1 MVFPSLYLV
10 CIIVNNLVHISV
22 ATAMEGAMT
31 VITMIGLGEAG
42 RLIGEGL
49 ARAGARVRGHD
60 PFVTLPHTP
69 VEQCAA
75 LEDALA
81 GAEVVISLVG
91 PAAAE
96 AVAVKVLPLLPASA
110 VYADLNTLSPGEK
123 RAIGALAAEAGAP
136 FADVAVMAPVP
147 RAGSRTPLL
156 AAGSG
161 AEAFAKALSPLGTPV
176 RAVSPDSGD
185 AAARKLLR
193 SVFMKGLAALI
204 IESLDAASAA
214 GAQDEIRDQIAA
226 ELGENGRDL
235 VDRLVEGSREH
246 AGRRVHEMEA
256 AAAYLDELGVEHPV
270 TEATLSHLRRLS
282 A

>member
-1 MVFPSLYLV
+1 
-10 CIIVNNLVHISV
+10 
-22 ATAMEGAMT
+22 MT
-31 VITMIGLGEAG
+31 VITVIGLGEAG

-49 ARAGARVRGHD
+49 ARAGASVRGHD
-60 PFVTLPHTP
+60 PFVFLSDTP
-69 VEQCAA
+69 IAQCPA
-75 LEDALA
+75 LEEALT

-96 AVAVKVLPLLPASA
+96 GVAAKVLPLLPSSA

-123 RAIGALAAEAGAP
+123 KTIGALAAKTGVP

-147 RAGSRTPLL
+147 RAGSRTPLF

-161 AEAFAKALSPLGTPV
+161 AAAFAAALTPLGTPV
-176 RAVSPDSGD
+176 HTVSAHAGD

-204 IESLDAASAA
+204 IESLDAAAAA
-214 GAQDEIRDQIAA
+214 GTEEEIREQIAA
-226 ELGENGRDL
+226 ELGEGGRDL
-235 VDRLVEGSREH
+235 VDRMVEGTRLH

-256 AAAYLDELGVEHPV
+256 AAAYLGELGVQRPV
-270 TEATLSHLRRLS
+270 TEAALSHLRRLS
-282 A
+282 S

>member
-1 MVFPSLYLV
+1 
-10 CIIVNNLVHISV
+10 
-22 ATAMEGAMT
+22 MT
-31 VITMIGLGEAG
+31 VVTITMIGLGEAG

-49 ARAGARVRGHD
+49 AREGARVRGHD
-60 PFVTLPHTP
+60 PFVSLSGGPIAQHTD
-69 VEQCAA
+69 
-75 LEDALA
+75 LDGALA
-81 GAEVVISLVG
+81 DAAVVISLVG

-96 AVAVKVLPLLPASA
+96 GVAAKVLPQLPASA

-123 RAIGALAAEAGAP
+123 KAIGALAADAGVP

-156 AAGSG
+156 AAGTG
-161 AEAFAKALSPLGTPV
+161 AETFAAALTPLGTPV
-176 RAVSPDSGD
+176 QAVSADAGD

-204 IESLDAASAA
+204 IESLDAAAAA
-214 GAQDEIRDQIAA
+214 GAEGEIRDQIAA
-226 ELGENGRDL
+226 ELGEGGRDL
-235 VDRLVEGSREH
+235 VDRLVEGTRRH

-256 AAAYLDELGVEHPV
+256 AAAYLGELGVEHPV
-270 TEATLSHLRRLS
+270 TEATVSHLRRLS

>member
-1 MVFPSLYLV
+1 
-10 CIIVNNLVHISV
+10 
-22 ATAMEGAMT
+22 MT

-49 ARAGARVRGHD
+49 ARAGARVQGHD
-60 PFVTLPHTP
+60 PFVALSDTP
-69 VEQCAA
+69 IVQRSV
-75 LEDALA
+75 LDDALT

-91 PAAAE
+91 PAAAQK
-96 AVAVKVLPLLPASA
+96 VAADVLPLLPASA

-123 RAIGALAAEAGAP
+123 SAIGALAAGSGVP

-161 AEAFAKALSPLGTPV
+161 AEAFVEALSPLGTPV
-176 RAVSPDSGD
+176 RAVSSDAGD

-204 IESLDAASAA
+204 IEALDAACAA
-214 GAQDEIRDQIAA
+214 GAEDEIRDQIAA

-235 VDRLVEGSREH
+235 VDRLVEGTRQH

-256 AAAYLDELGVEHPV
+256 VAAYLNELGVEHPV

>member
-1 MVFPSLYLV
+1 
-10 CIIVNNLVHISV
+10 
-22 ATAMEGAMT
+22 MT

-60 PFVTLPHTP
+60 PFTALSDSPI
-69 VEQCAA
+69 EQRAG
-75 LEDALA
+75 LDDALA

-91 PAAAE
+91 PGAAE
-96 AVAVKVLPLLPASA
+96 KVAAQVLALLPASA

-123 RAIGALAAEAGAP
+123 GAIGALAAEAGVP

-161 AEAFAKALSPLGTPV
+161 AEAFTRALAPLGTPV
-176 RAVSPDSGD
+176 RAVSSEAGD

-204 IESLDAASAA
+204 IESLDAAGAA
-214 GAQDEIRDQIAA
+214 GAEDEIRDQIAA
-226 ELGENGRDL
+226 ELGENGRAL
-235 VDRLVEGSREH
+235 VDRLVEGTREH

-256 AAAYLDELGVEHPV
+256 VAAYLEELDVAHPV
-270 TEATLSHLRRLS
+270 TEATLTHLRRLS

>member
-1 MVFPSLYLV
+1 
-10 CIIVNNLVHISV
+10 
-22 ATAMEGAMT
+22 MT
-31 VITMIGLGEAG
+31 VITVIGLGEAG

-49 ARAGARVRGHD
+49 ARNGARVRGHD
-60 PFVTLPHTP
+60 PFVSLPDTP
-69 VEQCAA
+69 IVQHSA
-75 LEDALA
+75 LDDALA
-81 GAEVVISLVG
+81 GTEIVISLVG
-91 PAAAE
+91 PASAHEVAAR
-96 AVAVKVLPLLPASA
+96 VLPLLPASA
-110 VYADLNTLSPGEK
+110 VYADLNTLSPAEK
-123 RAIGALAAEAGAP
+123 SELGALAADAGVP

-147 RAGSRTPLL
+147 RAGSRTPLV

-161 AEAFAKALSPLGTPV
+161 AEAFTAKLSALGTPV
-176 RAVSPDSGD
+176 RAVSGNAGD

-214 GAQDEIRDQIAA
+214 GAAEELRDQIAA
-226 ELGENGRDL
+226 EFGENGRDL
-235 VDRLVEGSREH
+235 VDRLVEGTRLH

-256 AAAYLDELGVEHPV
+256 ATAYLDELDVEHPM

>member
-1 MVFPSLYLV
+1 
-10 CIIVNNLVHISV
+10 
-22 ATAMEGAMT
+22 MT
-31 VITMIGLGEAG
+31 VVTMIGLGEAG

-60 PFVTLPHTP
+60 PFVLLSGTP
-69 VEQCAA
+69 IEQRSD
-75 LEDALA
+75 LGDALG
-81 GAEVVISLVG
+81 GADVVISLVG

-96 AVAVKVLPLLPASA
+96 EVAAKALPLLPASA

-123 RAIGALAAEAGAP
+123 RAIGALAADAGVR

-161 AEAFAKALSPLGTPV
+161 AGAFAEALSPLGTPV
-176 RAVSPDSGD
+176 RAVSPEAGD

-214 GAQDEIRDQIAA
+214 GAEEEVRDQIAA
-226 ELGENGRDL
+226 ELGGSGRDL
-235 VDRLVEGSREH
+235 VDRLVEGTREH

-270 TEATLSHLRRLS
+270 TGATLAHLRRLS

>member
-1 MVFPSLYLV
+1 
-10 CIIVNNLVHISV
+10 
-22 ATAMEGAMT
+22 MT
-31 VITMIGLGEAG
+31 VITMVGLGEAG

-49 ARAGARVRGHD
+49 ARAGARVQGHD
-60 PFVTLPHTP
+60 PFVSLSDTP
-69 VEQCAA
+69 IVQRSE

-91 PAAAE
+91 PSAAGE
-96 AVAVKVLPLLPASA
+96 VAARVLPLLPDTA

-123 RAIGALAAEAGAP
+123 GAIGALAADFGVP

-156 AAGSG
+156 AAGNG
-161 AEAFAKALSPLGTPV
+161 AEAFTARLSSLGTPV
-176 RAVSPDSGD
+176 RAVSREAGD

-204 IESLDAASAA
+204 IESLDAAGAA
-214 GAQDEIRDQIAA
+214 GAEEEIRDQIAA

-235 VDRLVEGSREH
+235 VGRLVEGTRQH

-256 AAAYLDELGVEHPV
+256 AADYLTELGVERPV
-270 TEATLSHLRRLS
+270 TEATLAHLRRLS

>member
-1 MVFPSLYLV
+1 
-10 CIIVNNLVHISV
+10 
-22 ATAMEGAMT
+22 MT
-31 VITMIGLGEAG
+31 VITMVGLGEAG

-49 ARAGARVRGHD
+49 ARAGARVQGHD
-60 PFVTLPHTP
+60 PFVSLSDTP
-69 VEQCAA
+69 IVQSPV
-75 LEDALA
+75 LDDALA

-91 PAAAE
+91 PSAAEEAAA
-96 AVAVKVLPLLPASA
+96 KILPLVPASA

-123 RAIGALAAEAGAP
+123 RAIGRLAADSGVP

-161 AEAFAKALSPLGTPV
+161 AGAFAEALSPLGTPV
-176 RAVSPDSGD
+176 RTVSTEAGD

-214 GAQDEIRDQIAA
+214 GAADEIRDQIAA

-235 VDRLVEGSREH
+235 VDRLVEGTRRH

-256 AAAYLDELGVEHPV
+256 VTAYLNELDVEHPV

>member
-1 MVFPSLYLV
+1 
-10 CIIVNNLVHISV
+10 
-22 ATAMEGAMT
+22 MT

-49 ARAGARVRGHD
+49 AGAGARVRGHD
-60 PFVTLPHTP
+60 PFV
-69 VEQCAA
+69 
-75 LEDALA
+75 ALA
-81 GAEVVISLVG
+81 DTLIEQRPELDDAVVGAEVVISLVG
-91 PAAAE
+91 PAAAQE
-96 AVAVKVLPLLPASA
+96 VAAKVLPLLPALA
-110 VYADLNTLSPGEK
+110 VYADLNTLSPAEK
-123 RAIGALAAEAGAP
+123 SAIGALAADAGVP

-161 AEAFAKALSPLGTPV
+161 AEAFTEALSPLGTPV
-176 RAVSPDSGD
+176 RAVSPDAGD

-214 GAQDEIRDQIAA
+214 GAEDDIRDQIAA
-226 ELGENGRDL
+226 ELGEKGRDL
-235 VDRLVEGSREH
+235 VDRLVAGTREH
-246 AGRRVHEMEA
+246 AGRRVHEMAA
-256 AAAYLDELGVEHPV
+256 AAAYLDELDVAHPV
-270 TEATLSHLRRLS
+270 TDATLTHLRRLS